1 MVAVTVLCA
10 PTDEEARWL
19 SGSSALSTLQLRT
32 GRLGALPSPEEAEA
46 YSFTPAERAIV
57 DDSMSSH
64 VIGTPETVL
73 AGLQQLQERT
83 QADELMISTRM
94 HSYEARVRSLE
105 LVAEAW
111 GLEASAPASASELAG
126 S

>member
-10 PTDEEARWL
+10 PTEEEAKWL

-46 YSFTPAERAIV
+46 YSFTAAERAIV
-57 DDSMSSH
+57 EDSMSSH
-64 VIGTPETVL
+64 LIGTPETVL
-73 AGLQQLQERT
+73 EGMIRLQERT

-94 HSYEARVRSLE
+94 HSYEARVRSLS

-111 GLEASAPASASELAG
+111 GLEAPAPRSAAVAG
-126 S
+126 